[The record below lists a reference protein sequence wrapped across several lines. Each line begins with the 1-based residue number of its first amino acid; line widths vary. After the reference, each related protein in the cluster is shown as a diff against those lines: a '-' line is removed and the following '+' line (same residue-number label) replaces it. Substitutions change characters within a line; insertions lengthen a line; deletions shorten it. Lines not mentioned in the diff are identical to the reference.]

1 MPPISRLLLA
11 LSLPAQ
17 LLAFSAPGAALV
29 RPLTA
34 TQQPARC
41 VAKAEIEQLAE
52 LAKKVPVADLPEPIQ
67 PWAKE
72 YLGQPTLF
80 AGDLTALLL
89 AAGLNPFAALPYILC
104 YVAAAKP
111 LGAYADDATASYG
124 KMLSVL
130 APAYG
135 ASTLGGIL
143 LSAPFDFSVPG
154 ALGKLIVSIICL
166 AGPRAFQVY
175 QVTGALPEL
184 NFDLDSAL
192 DGNVDKFENKFGS
205 QAQSDTKKPPSDGS
219 PPPGSA

>member
-1 MPPISRLLLA
+1 MLRVASIVLA

-17 LLAFSAPGAALV
+17 LLAFSAPGAARV
-29 RPLTA
+29 RPLAA

-80 AGDLTALLL
+80 AGDLLALLL
-89 AAGLNPFAALPYILC
+89 AAGLNPIAALPYILVW
-104 YVAAAKP
+104 VAAAKP
-111 LGAYADDATASYG
+111 LNAYAADATASYG
-124 KMLSVL
+124 KVLSVV

-154 ALGKLIVSIICL
+154 ALGKLVVSIICL

-175 QVTGALPEL
+175 QTTGALPDM
-184 NFDLDSAL
+184 NFDLDAAL
-192 DGNVDKFENKFGS
+192 GGNVQNFEDKFGS
-205 QAQSDTKKPPSDGS
+205 QARTDDDKRPPTG
-219 PPPGSA
+219 GL

>member
-1 MPPISRLLLA
+1 MCMCKVVQVPPRPA
-11 LSLPAQ
+11 LGPPRSCRCSSP
-17 LLAFSAPGAALV
+17 
-29 RPLTA
+29 PLT
-34 TQQPARC
+34 
-41 VAKAEIEQLAE
+41 LAQK
-52 LAKKVPVADLPEPIQ
+52 LPIADLPEPIQ

-72 YLGQPTLF
+72 YAAQPTLF
-80 AGDLTALLL
+80 VGDLAGLLL
-89 AAGLNPFAALPYILC
+89 AAGFNPLAALPYILC

-111 LGAYADDATASYG
+111 LGAYANDATASYG
-124 KMLSVL
+124 KVLSVL

>member
-1 MPPISRLLLA
+1 MP
-11 LSLPAQ
+11 
-17 LLAFSAPGAALV
+17 
-29 RPLTA
+29 
-34 TQQPARC
+34 
-41 VAKAEIEQLAE
+41 KAEIEQLTE

-80 AGDLTALLL
+80 AGDLVALLL

-175 QVTGALPEL
+175 QTTGKLPDL

-192 DGNVDKFENKFGS
+192 DANAGKFEGKFGTQTDS
-205 QAQSDTKKPPSDGS
+205 KPPT
-219 PPPGSA
+219 PPPTPPPSA